1 MRKYGIRVELDE
13 RFDPDDVRL
22 DLQTNRLH
30 PLHKHDL
37 HLAVS
42 PCGARSPSLP
52 SICGARSLP
61 PSPLLFSDGS
71 NYLLV
76 GASACR

>member
-30 PLHKHDL
+30 PLDKHDL

-42 PCGARSPSLP
+42 PCGGAVLALTLTAVDLWSALLTAISL
-52 SICGARSLP
+52 AV
-61 PSPLLFSDGS
+61 F
-71 NYLLV
+71 
-76 GASACR
+76 

>member
-42 PCGARSPSLP
+42 PSAALCSLSPSLP
-52 SICGARSLP
+52 SREWNAVLTANSLAV
-61 PSPLLFSDGS
+61 F
-71 NYLLV
+71 
-76 GASACR
+76 